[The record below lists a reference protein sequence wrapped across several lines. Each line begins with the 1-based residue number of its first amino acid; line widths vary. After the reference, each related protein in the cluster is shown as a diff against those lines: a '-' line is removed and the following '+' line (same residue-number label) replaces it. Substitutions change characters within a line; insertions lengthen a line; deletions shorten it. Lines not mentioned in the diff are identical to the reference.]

1 MEERLCMPVAQRAP
15 KNQVRTRDTMRAI
28 LLARTV
34 TNGTAQLT
42 RTLLYYVHGAGSAG
56 PVTGTTH
63 GHLRIA
69 ANPEEIID
77 RPKSRP

>member
-42 RTLLYYVHGAGSAG
+42 RTLLYY
-56 PVTGTTH
+56 
-63 GHLRIA
+63 
-69 ANPEEIID
+69 E
-77 RPKSRP
+77 K